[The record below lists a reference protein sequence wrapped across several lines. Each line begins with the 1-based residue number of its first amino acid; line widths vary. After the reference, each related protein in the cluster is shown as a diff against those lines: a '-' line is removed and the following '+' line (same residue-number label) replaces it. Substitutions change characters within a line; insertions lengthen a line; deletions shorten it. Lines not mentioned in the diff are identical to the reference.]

1 MTGKI
6 QRLFILS
13 FLITISFGK
22 GYTQEVP
29 WSNEP
34 VDNGDGWEMMP
45 FVKGEVFSHFQ
56 VDNPFGLSFSKAQE
70 TGLKTRLN
78 QLETAFSAWDKMN
91 PPQGFK
97 VSFYHH
103 VSPESATSE
112 GSSEIKSPTRLTG
125 FTELYFHAYFKN
137 ENGEK
142 SILSEV
148 SSGVTLWVNNTS
160 AIAGSPL
167 LYGIYVC
174 PQKTADFF
182 GFPVFQTNRQ
192 EVTVISKKGIPA
204 YVPVSQEEY
213 LEALIKYWRE
223 KIGEE
228 EMSQQNPENQKS
240 IKSLAGEK
248 EKRRAEMEK
257 AYRELLKYD
266 KNAAEELKKAW
277 QEVEET
283 IAREGAGENGEI
295 TGAGLSA
302 QAVSQMNQVIEELK
316 NELNALNQQQKNQQA
331 YYSVGAMEFYGN
343 QSGLVPY
350 EDRDNAEALIK
361 INPALIDLSRPADEI
376 QLLVLQWRVGYQNP
390 DTPRFYEEGKNGFLL
405 ADFNMAELHKQEN
418 IWKRVFELVH

>member
-1 MTGKI
+1 MR
-6 QRLFILS
+6 QFFILS
-13 FLITISFGK
+13 VFVALCFGR
-22 GYTQEVP
+22 GYSQEAP
-29 WSNEP
+29 CSDEP
-34 VDNGDGWEMMP
+34 VDTGDGWKMMP

-56 VDNPFGLSFSKAQE
+56 VDNPFGISFSKAQE

-103 VSPESATSE
+103 VSPESAISE
-112 GSSEIKSPTRLTG
+112 GSSEIKSSTRLTG

-137 ENGEK
+137 ENGKK

-174 PQKTADFF
+174 PQKTADFL

-192 EVTVISKKGIPA
+192 EVTVISKKGIPV

-213 LEALIKYWRE
+213 LKALIKYWRE

-228 EMSQQNPENQKS
+228 QLSQQNPENQKS

-283 IAREGAGENGEI
+283 IAREGDGENGEI

-316 NELNALNQQQKNQQA
+316 NELNALSPEQKNQQA
-331 YYSVGAMEFYGN
+331 WYSVGAMEMYGN

-350 EDRDNAEALIK
+350 EDRENAEALVK
-361 INPALIDLSRPADEI
+361 INPALIDWSRPATEI
-376 QLLVLQWRVGYQNP
+376 QLLVLQWRVGNQNP
-390 DTPRFYEEGKNGFLL
+390 DIPRFYNEGKNGFLL
-405 ADFNMAELHKQEN
+405 ADFNMAELYQQKN
-418 IWKRVFELVH
+418 IWEEIFKTVR